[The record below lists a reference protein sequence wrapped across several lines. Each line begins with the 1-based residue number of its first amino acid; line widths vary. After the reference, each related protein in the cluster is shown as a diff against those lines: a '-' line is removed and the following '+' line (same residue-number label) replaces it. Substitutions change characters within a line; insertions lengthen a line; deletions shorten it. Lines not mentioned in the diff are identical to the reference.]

1 MDDGIELNFAA
12 TGGTLAPRKKQ
23 GGRWTDRLKANKL
36 AKRRVEKPKAK
47 PVAAAAAAAAAPAQ
61 RQPKQVPMFDLP
73 DVAKRA
79 PVQPDPRPAKRA
91 RTDTTATT
99 AADDGF
105 NNVDVSALV
114 KSATTGHARPAT
126 QGSYSKPSH
135 PASGAAQSAPNAQF
149 ISSLFSSNPTRPSA
163 KTEIDL
169 DATASDVRNASN
181 APLAAGTAGVR
192 SGDSTTFQ
200 GLGLDPI
207 LIRHLSGKMSIE
219 RPTRI
224 QRVALRGL
232 LDPTPLTTHT
242 PAGDFSLTPF
252 LTSDPARQRDAFIQS
267 QTGSGKTLSY
277 LLPII
282 QTLLPL
288 ASRRDIGY
296 IDRSIGTLAI
306 ILAPTRELARQIDD
320 VVQRILNGLNLGI
333 TDAELEAI
341 ERGKP
346 VVDETDDAP
355 PKQVYGRY
363 LVSAVLTGGAT
374 KNHEKTRLRR
384 GCPILVCTP
393 GRLLDHLQNTSSFKC
408 DKLMWL
414 VLDEADRLI
423 EEGFGET
430 LRGIMKALEGRRNI
444 GYELDRTV
452 GKSTLRAGAAAGKK
466 KKKTAQAAK
475 VVIPGFEDE
484 DEDEDEDEAED
495 DEWDYETLGP
505 KGAAAAAA
513 TATTEDINSANHTMW
528 PYWDLGR
535 RTILCSA
542 TVSGEVQKLA
552 GVALKNPR
560 MYRGTDVP
568 EGENEDVPEPELKA
582 IVSTLPAQQQA
593 TAAAESHKTGGER
606 QEEKFTPP
614 SQLDQRYM
622 IVPLKLRLVTL
633 VSLMRSLVAKANA
646 AIKTGQATTGT
657 KIIVFL
663 SCTDSVDFHWQLLGG
678 VQMGTVRNPPT
689 KPDQVAHNCAL
700 LPSTSV
706 MRLHGSLPVATRRAS
721 LQAFATPHTV
731 TDGNQNAILLCTSV
745 ASRGL
750 DLPLVKA
757 VIQYDLPTEQGI
769 NEYVHRVGRTA
780 RVGRGGESWAFVE
793 DHEQGW
799 VDWVEA
805 GMSHKGDQVQLRQVA
820 VEDVLRRG
828 FGGGSAKSHIE
839 YEARATQVQLAF
851 ERWVLESDENA
862 ALARNAFS
870 SYVRA
875 YSTHP
880 AEEKKYFHVKNLHL
894 GHLAKSFAL
903 RETPGKIGAGK
914 SAAKAKTSGAKNKN
928 GKRAAV
934 DSDDEFDVNTAKTKK
949 KETDTERRMYEA
961 VRKQGRA
968 VRADGKLG
976 ELGNDAYQVYGGGG
990 IELEKLVSGKKF

>member
-1 MDDGIELNFAA
+1 MP
-12 TGGTLAPRKKQ
+12 T
-23 GGRWTDRLKANKL
+23 
-36 AKRRVEKPKAK
+36 
-47 PVAAAAAAAAAPAQ
+47 
-61 RQPKQVPMFDLP
+61 FDLP
-73 DVAKRA
+73 DVVKPRNI
-79 PVQPDPRPAKRA
+79 QPEPRPAKRA
-91 RTDTTATT
+91 RVDKPAPAAAA

-105 NNVDVSALV
+105 HDIDVSALV
-114 KSATTGHARPAT
+114 KSATVTKPPPSSSYKPA
-126 QGSYSKPSH
+126 QQQ
-135 PASGAAQSAPNAQF
+135 PANGAPNAHF
-149 ISSLFSSNPTRPSA
+149 ISSLFSSNPSRPTA

-169 DATASDVRNASN
+169 DASSAGARNASN
-181 APLAAGTAGVR
+181 APLAR
-192 SGDSTTFQ
+192 GDSTTFH
-200 GLGLDPI
+200 GLGLDPV
-207 LIRHLSGKMSIE
+207 LIRHLKGKMSIE

-232 LDPTPLTTHT
+232 LDPTPLTTGT
-242 PAGDFSLTPF
+242 PAGDFSLVPF
-252 LTSDPARQRDAFIQS
+252 LDADRARHRDAFIQS

-333 TDAELEAI
+333 TDAELAAI
-341 ERGKP
+341 ESGRE
-346 VVDETDDAP
+346 VVEDTTTDDAP
-355 PKQVYGRY
+355 PPRQVYGRY

-452 GKSTLRAGAAAGKK
+452 GKSAARAGAARKR
-466 KKKTAQAAK
+466 KTAQASK
-475 VVIPGFEDE
+475 VVIPGFEDN
-484 DEDEDEDEAED
+484 DEDEADD

-505 KGAAAAAA
+505 RGAAAAPA
-513 TATTEDINSANHTMW
+513 EDTNSAHHTMW

-568 EGENEDVPEPELKA
+568 EGEREDVPEPELRA
-582 IVSTLPAQQQA
+582 IVSTLPPP
-593 TAAAESHKTGGER
+593 TAAEPESTTER

-622 IVPLKLRLVTL
+622 VVPLKLRLVTL
-633 VSLMRSLVAKANA
+633 VSLMRSLVAKANQ
-646 AIKTGQATTGT
+646 AIKTGQAQTGT

-663 SCTDSVDFHWQLLGG
+663 SCTDSVDFHWQMLGG
-678 VQMGTVRNPPT
+678 VQMGTVRNPPA

-721 LQAFATPHTV
+721 LQAFAAPHTV
-731 TDGNQNAILLCTSV
+731 KDGNQNSILLCTSV

-793 DHEQGW
+793 DHETGW
-799 VDWVEA
+799 VDWAEA

-851 ERWVLESDENA
+851 ERWVLESDEVGSA
-862 ALARNAFS
+862 RSHDVCVADSLA
-870 SYVRA
+870 
-875 YSTHP
+875 
-880 AEEKKYFHVKNLHL
+880 
-894 GHLAKSFAL
+894 
-903 RETPGKIGAGK
+903 
-914 SAAKAKTSGAKNKN
+914 
-928 GKRAAV
+928 
-934 DSDDEFDVNTAKTKK
+934 
-949 KETDTERRMYEA
+949 ERRTGPQRLFILRPGILDA
-961 VRKQGRA
+961 PGR
-968 VRADGKLG
+968 G
-976 ELGNDAYQVYGGGG
+976 EEILSREEPASRSPGEIVCAA
-990 IELEKLVSGKKF
+990 

>member
-1 MDDGIELNFAA
+1 MSRTWRAA
-12 TGGTLAPRKKQ
+12 SGRRPALTPPR
-23 GGRWTDRLKANKL
+23 RRLKANKL
-36 AKRRVEKPKAK
+36 AKRRIEKPKPRASE
-47 PVAAAAAAAAAPAQ
+47 AAARPPQ
-61 RQPKQVPMFDLP
+61 QVPTFDLP
-73 DVAKRA
+73 AVANRSNA
-79 PVQPDPRPAKRA
+79 QPEPRPAKRA
-91 RTDTTATT
+91 RVDKPAPAA

-105 NNVDVSALV
+105 HEIDVSALV
-114 KSATTGHARPAT
+114 RSATGT
-126 QGSYSKPSH
+126 KPPPSRQ
-135 PASGAAQSAPNAQF
+135 PTNGAPHAQF
-149 ISSLFSSNPTRPSA
+149 ISSLFSSNPSRPTA

-169 DATASDVRNASN
+169 DAASSSAAGARNASN
-181 APLAAGTAGVR
+181 APLAR
-192 SGDSTTFQ
+192 GDSTTFH
-200 GLGLDPI
+200 GLGLDPV
-207 LIRHLSGKMSIE
+207 LIRHLKGKMSIE

-232 LDPTPLTTHT
+232 LDPTPLTAGT
-242 PAGDFSLTPF
+242 PAGDFSLVPF
-252 LTSDPARQRDAFIQS
+252 FDADPARHRDAFIQS

-333 TDAELEAI
+333 TDAELAAI
-341 ERGKP
+341 ESGRE
-346 VVDETDDAP
+346 VVQAEDTTTDDAP
-355 PKQVYGRY
+355 RQVYGRY

-430 LRGIMKALEGRRNI
+430 LKGIMKALEGRRNI

-452 GKSTLRAGAAAGKK
+452 GKSAASRAAAAGKR
-466 KKKTAQAAK
+466 KTAQASK
-475 VVIPGFEDE
+475 VVIPGFED
-484 DEDEDEDEAED
+484 DDEDEADD

-505 KGAAAAAA
+505 KKGAA
-513 TATTEDINSANHTMW
+513 TASAEDINSAHHTMW

-568 EGENEDVPEPELKA
+568 EGEREDVPEPELRA
-582 IVSTLPAQQQA
+582 IVSTLPPPT
-593 TAAAESHKTGGER
+593 TAEPEVTTTER
-606 QEEKFTPP
+606 PEEKFTPP

-622 IVPLKLRLVTL
+622 VVPLKLRLVTL
-633 VSLMRSLVAKANA
+633 VSLMRSLVARANQ
-646 AIKTGQATTGT
+646 AIKTGQAQTGT

-663 SCTDSVDFHWQLLGG
+663 SCTDSVDFHWQMLGG
-678 VQMGTVRNPPT
+678 VQMGTVRNPPA
-689 KPDQVAHNCAL
+689 KPDQVALNCAL

-731 TDGNQNAILLCTSV
+731 TDGNQNSILLCTSV

-793 DHEQGW
+793 DHETGW

-851 ERWVLESDENA
+851 ERWVLESDEVGSPVA
-862 ALARNAFS
+862 SFFVSFRS
-870 SYVRA
+870 SFRR
-875 YSTHP
+875 TPRWHGTPFHP
-880 AEEKKYFHVKNLHL
+880 
-894 GHLAKSFAL
+894 
-903 RETPGKIGAGK
+903 
-914 SAAKAKTSGAKNKN
+914 TSGHT
-928 GKRAAV
+928 RRTRPRRR
-934 DSDDEFDVNTAKTKK
+934 NTFT
-949 KETDTERRMYEA
+949 
-961 VRKQGRA
+961 
-968 VRADGKLG
+968 
-976 ELGNDAYQVYGGGG
+976 
-990 IELEKLVSGKKF
+990 

>member
-1 MDDGIELNFAA
+1 
-12 TGGTLAPRKKQ
+12 
-23 GGRWTDRLKANKL
+23 
-36 AKRRVEKPKAK
+36 
-47 PVAAAAAAAAAPAQ
+47 
-61 RQPKQVPMFDLP
+61 
-73 DVAKRA
+73 
-79 PVQPDPRPAKRA
+79 
-91 RTDTTATT
+91 
-99 AADDGF
+99 
-105 NNVDVSALV
+105 
-114 KSATTGHARPAT
+114 
-126 QGSYSKPSH
+126 
-135 PASGAAQSAPNAQF
+135 
-149 ISSLFSSNPTRPSA
+149 
-163 KTEIDL
+163 
-169 DATASDVRNASN
+169 
-181 APLAAGTAGVR
+181 
-192 SGDSTTFQ
+192 
-200 GLGLDPI
+200 
-207 LIRHLSGKMSIE
+207 MSIE

-224 QRVALRGL
+224 QRVALSGL
-232 LDPTPLTTHT
+232 LDPTPLTSHT
-242 PAGDFSLTPF
+242 PAGDFSLTPYF
-252 LTSDPARQRDAFIQS
+252 AQDPNKHRDAFIQS

-282 QTLLPL
+282 QTLIPL
-288 ASRRDIGY
+288 ASRKDIGY

-320 VVQRILNGLNLGI
+320 VVQRILNGMNLGI
-333 TDAELEAI
+333 TDAELAAI
-341 ERGKP
+341 ESGKE
-346 VVDETDDAP
+346 VVDTSDDA

-430 LRGIMKALEGRRNI
+430 LQGIMKALEGRRNI

-452 GKSTLRAGAAAGKK
+452 GRSSVHVPVKKRAPWG
-466 KKKTAQAAK
+466 TK
-475 VVIPGFEDE
+475 VAIPGFSDDE
-484 DEDEDEDEAED
+484 EDEAD
-495 DEWDYETLGP
+495 DDWDYETLGP
-505 KGAAAAAA
+505 KGAATPAP
-513 TATTEDINSANHTMW
+513 TEENNANHTMW

-552 GVALKNPR
+552 GVALKNPK
-560 MYRGTDVP
+560 MYRGTDLP
-568 EGENEDVPEPELKA
+568 PGETQDVPEPELKA
-582 IVSTLPAQQQA
+582 IVSTLPQP
-593 TAAAESHKTGGER
+593 TAAATESEIVPSVEK
-606 QEEKFTPP
+606 EEKFTPP

-622 IVPLKLRLVTL
+622 VVPLKLRLVTL

-646 AIKTGQATTGT
+646 AVKTGQATSGT
-657 KIIVFL
+657 KIIIFL

-678 VQMGTVRNPPT
+678 VQMGTVRNPPGQN
-689 KPDQVAHNCAL
+689 KPDLVAYNCAL
-700 LPSTSV
+700 LPSTSI

-721 LQAFATPHTV
+721 LQAFSTPHTV
-731 TDGNQNAILLCTSV
+731 TDGNQNSILLCTSV

-793 DHEQGW
+793 DHEKGW

-805 GMSHKGDQVQLRQVA
+805 GMSNKGDQVQLRQVA

-851 ERWVLESDENA
+851 ERWVLESDEVCSGVGLQTLILTPRSTPPWRATPFHPTFEHTRLIRQRKRNTSTSRTCISVTWLNRLRSVKRPARSAQASLPRLKQDPRTRTVNA
-862 ALARNAFS
+862 APSTVTRTLTSTRQRPRRRKPTRNDECTRPCESRVDPSGRTEGWENLETTRIRCTEAAAWIWKSWSRAES
-870 SYVRA
+870 S
-875 YSTHP
+875 
-880 AEEKKYFHVKNLHL
+880 
-894 GHLAKSFAL
+894 
-903 RETPGKIGAGK
+903 
-914 SAAKAKTSGAKNKN
+914 
-928 GKRAAV
+928 
-934 DSDDEFDVNTAKTKK
+934 D
-949 KETDTERRMYEA
+949 
-961 VRKQGRA
+961 
-968 VRADGKLG
+968 
-976 ELGNDAYQVYGGGG
+976 
-990 IELEKLVSGKKF
+990 